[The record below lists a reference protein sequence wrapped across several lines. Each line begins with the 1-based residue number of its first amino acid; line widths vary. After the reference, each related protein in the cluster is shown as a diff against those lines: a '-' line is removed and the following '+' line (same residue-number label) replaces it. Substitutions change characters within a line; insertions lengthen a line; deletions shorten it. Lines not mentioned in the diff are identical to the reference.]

1 MYDTKLGKL
10 EVSLTELG
18 GGPNIRGIWKYY
30 LLDAYGVIYVIDS
43 SDISKLEESR
53 KILREL
59 LANPHLEGKPFLI
72 LANKQDVS
80 SALDYLDIF
89 YFFGLEELANS
100 HQSPC
105 MLEVTGNFLNTN
117 GYSQLEVAIEWFI
130 TSIVHRQKAISNT
143 IKFYQQLE
151 DVKSELAKFRPVT
164 GLKHQIRKSSKKM
177 KSRPKTAPNVKY
189 KEHPKRERPISPDSS
204 AHIDVSNPPSV
215 SHTHTSPIITQAQSL
230 EYFSDNPDNVDES
243 IDKSSKNIT
252 EVKVQVHREDENSPK
267 VELPLLN
274 NIHSITAISV
284 PNGPTSNKINGNH
297 VAGEFAFH
305 SLTYITFHYFILYIH
320 F

>member
-105 MLEVTGNFLNTN
+105 MLEVTGNFPNTN

-143 IKFYQQLE
+143 IKFFQQLE

-177 KSRPKTAPNVKY
+177 KSRPKTAPNVKF
-189 KEHPKRERPISPDSS
+189 KDHSKRERPISSDSS
-204 AHIDVSNPPSV
+204 AHIDASNPPSV
-215 SHTHTSPIITQAQSL
+215 SHTSPIIASTQSL
-230 EYFSDNPDNVDES
+230 EYFSDNPDNVDERV
-243 IDKSSKNIT
+243 DTSSKNIT

-284 PNGPTSNKINGNH
+284 PNGPTSNKIKGNP
-297 VAGEFAFH
+297 VRVPGEF
-305 SLTYITFHYFILYIH
+305 LIH
-320 F
+320 